1 MAKEEYNPIKKKH
14 VNAFIFLAYIIL
26 GVYFLSFPFTL
37 PFEVPGYVSQFNSWI
52 VFAGGI
58 LMLFGA
64 INYFR
69 AKKR

>member
-1 MAKEEYNPIKKKH
+1 MKEENYPVKNRN

-26 GVYFLSFPFTL
+26 GIYFLSFPFTL
-37 PFEVPGYVSQFNSWI
+37 PFVVPEYVLKFNSWI
-52 VFAGGI
+52 VFVGGI

-69 AKKR
+69 VRKR